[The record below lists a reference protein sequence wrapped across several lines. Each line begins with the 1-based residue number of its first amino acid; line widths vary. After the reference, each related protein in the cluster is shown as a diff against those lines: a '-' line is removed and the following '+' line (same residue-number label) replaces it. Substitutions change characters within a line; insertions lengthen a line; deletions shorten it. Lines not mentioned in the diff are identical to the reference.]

1 MESNEIVVVGT
12 SWGGIEALEVL
23 LRGLP
28 ATFQPPVLV
37 VHHLGGSAAELGAL
51 LQRYSAL
58 PVSVPNDKERIL
70 PGSVLLAPAGYHL
83 LVEPGSVALSTDG
96 PVQHARPSIDV
107 LFESAAD
114 AYAEVVIG
122 VVLTGASQDGVRGA
136 AAIKRRGGRIL
147 VQDPAEATSPTLPRA
162 AIAAAR
168 PDRVLPLA
176 AIAPALVD
184 LQRHAAR

>member
-1 MESNEIVVVGT
+1 MQIVVVGT

-58 PVSVPNDKERIL
+58 PVSMPNDKERIL
-70 PGSVLLAPAGYHL
+70 PASVVLAPAGYHL

-114 AYAEVVIG
+114 AYAAGVIG
-122 VVLTGASQDGVRGA
+122 VILTGASQDGVRGA
-136 AAIKRRGGRIL
+136 AAIKRRGGRLL

-162 AIAAAR
+162 ATAATR
-168 PDRVLPLA
+168 RDRVLPVA
-176 AIAPALVD
+176 AIAPALGK
-184 LQRHAAR
+184 LQGRAAK